1 MAKLKLGS
9 KSLKVDHIAV
19 VVKNIEKA
27 VKFYSKAFG
36 LKFEEIA
43 EHSLPPDVIYM
54 GKPSPYTMKVT
65 FAHMG
70 PVRLELVQ
78 VVEGE
83 CIYTDFLK
91 KKGEG
96 VHHIGFEVDD
106 IEKEV
111 SNAEAQGLEMI
122 CYLKI
127 VGIMAF
133 AHFDPKKTN
142 GFRIELVQKDVRD
155 RIMKKLAEGG

>member
-1 MAKLKLGS
+1 MATLKLGDA
-9 KSLKVDHIAV
+9 KLKVDHIAI
-19 VVKNIEKA
+19 VVKDVEKA

-43 EHSLPPDVIYM
+43 ENQLPPDVIYK
-54 GKPSPYTMKVT
+54 GKPSPYTMKAT
-65 FAHMG
+65 FGQMG
-70 PVRLELVQ
+70 SVRLELVQ
-78 VVEGE
+78 VVEGK

-91 KKGEG
+91 QYGEG
-96 VHHIGFEVDD
+96 MHHIGFEVDN
-106 IEKEV
+106 IEKEIA
-111 SNAEAQGLEMI
+111 NAEAQGLEMI

-133 AHFDPKKTN
+133 AHLDPKKTN

-155 RIMKKLAEGG
+155 KIMKKLAEGG